1 MSSQK
6 NSKKIQSLFQ
16 QSRTL
21 LDDFMQ
27 NDTNLAKVQLFAEK
41 MHKTIKR
48 GNKIISCGNGGS
60 MCDAMHFAEELTGR
74 FKKERNPL
82 PAVSISDASHIT
94 CVANDYGF
102 EYVFSR
108 YIEGLGQKGDLLLAI
123 STSGNSEN
131 IIQAVKVAQKKKMEI
146 FCLLGKDGG
155 KLKNLSN
162 NSIIIPAKES
172 ARIQEMHI
180 KIIHIAIEILENWY

>member
-1 MSSQK
+1 MSLQK
-6 NSKKIQSLFQ
+6 NNKKIQNLFQ

-27 NDTNLAKVQLFAEK
+27 NDANLAKVQLFAEK
-41 MHKTIKR
+41 MHETIKR

-108 YIEGLGQKGDLLLAI
+108 YIEGLGQKGDLILALSFAGMIIALLLKFFNFPPFLPNKQNI
-123 STSGNSEN
+123 S
-131 IIQAVKVAQKKKMEI
+131 I
-146 FCLLGKDGG
+146 FFFWATLT
-155 KLKNLSN
+155 
-162 NSIIIPAKES
+162 A
-172 ARIQEMHI
+172 
-180 KIIHIAIEILENWY
+180 

>member
-108 YIEGLGQKGDLLLAI
+108 ATKKRDLLLALSFAGMIIELLLKFFNFPPSFPNKQNI
-123 STSGNSEN
+123 S
-131 IIQAVKVAQKKKMEI
+131 I
-146 FCLLGKDGG
+146 FFFWATLT
-155 KLKNLSN
+155 
-162 NSIIIPAKES
+162 A
-172 ARIQEMHI
+172 
-180 KIIHIAIEILENWY
+180 

>member
-1 MSSQK
+1 MSLQK
-6 NSKKIQSLFQ
+6 NNKKIQNLFQ

-27 NDTNLAKVQLFAEK
+27 NDANLAKVQLFAEK
-41 MHKTIKR
+41 MHETIKR

-102 EYVFSR
+102 EYVFFR
-108 YIEGLGQKGDLLLAI
+108 YIEGLGRKGDLLLAA
-123 STSGNSEN
+123 TSGNSEN
-131 IIQAVKVAQKKKMEI
+131 IIQKVKKSSGFSAS
-146 FCLLGKDGG
+146 FL
-155 KLKNLSN
+155 
-162 NSIIIPAKES
+162 PKEHDS
-172 ARIQEMHI
+172 
-180 KIIHIAIEILENWY
+180 

>member
-1 MSSQK
+1 MSLQK
-6 NSKKIQSLFQ
+6 NNKKIQNLFQ

-27 NDTNLAKVQLFAEK
+27 NDANLAKVQLFAEK
-41 MHKTIKR
+41 MHETIKR

-131 IIQAVKVAQKKKMEI
+131 IIQAIKVAKEKNIET

-155 KLKNLSN
+155 KLKDIAN
-162 NSIIIPAKES
+162 NSIIIPSTES
-172 ARIQEMHI
+172 ARVQEMHI

>member
-108 YIEGLGQKGDLLLAI
+108 YIEGLGQEGDMLLAL

-131 IIQAVKVAQKKKMEI
+131 IIQAAKVAKEKNIET
-146 FCLLGKDGG
+146 FCLLGKEGG
-155 KLKNLSN
+155 KLKNIAN

-180 KIIHIAIEILENWY
+180 KIIHIAIEILEDLY